1 MYATKL
7 LSVFK
12 NSPDAVFQSPPEGPN
27 SGYLVLQDEGPDV
40 AEPTCCWGLCKDTRV
55 RDLPFPQN
63 RILTIKYTESHGES
77 STTYTE
83 AVIFVPVMD
92 QPLSSNRYY
101 VILVKGKH
109 KGKALTCSKEEDK
122 TTCCFCRCVKDV
134 KPRPFDHR
142 NIYQQMEIVGK
153 KGRFTA
159 KSVANSDGY
168 PPWLLR
174 RRYWSVYA
182 SKPKNYS
189 LRETSGRNKS
199 LHARLSELDFPITA
213 MNSPQVDVGKWYIP
227 FVFVKEK
234 GSIEEQIK
242 LSMFYEMTLE
252 QFWEEVYTCENSY
265 GEGKVVEVNSSI
277 RPEMVLLN
285 GREAKQDVERS
296 VDGVLW
302 FKPLDSMEEG
312 IGLSSAIWERMRW
325 EENRGGWVA
334 GEEKVERVEE
344 YGGVNGWR
352 KFSCYV
358 LVERFAMKRM
368 DGSSAL
374 IFDFRYTK
382 KIRTNWE

>member
-1 MYATKL
+1 MYATRL

-12 NSPDAVFQSPPEGPN
+12 NSPDAGLQPPPEGPN
-27 SGYLVLQDEGPDV
+27 SGYLVLQDEGPEI

-63 RILTIKYTESHGES
+63 RILTIEYTQSNGETTS
-77 STTYTE
+77 TYTE
-83 AVIFVPVMD
+83 VVIFVPVMD

-134 KPRPFDHR
+134 KPKPFDHR

-153 KGRFTA
+153 KGSFTA
-159 KSVANSDGY
+159 KSVASDGY

-174 RRYWSVYA
+174 RKYWKVYA
-182 SKPKNYS
+182 SKPNNYS
-189 LRETSGRNKS
+189 LSEASGRNKS
-199 LHARLSELDFPITA
+199 VHARPPELHFPISA
-213 MNSPQVDVGKWYIP
+213 MNSPKMAVGKWYIP
-227 FVFVKEK
+227 FVFVKEN
-234 GSIEEQIK
+234 GSFEEQMK

-252 QFWEEVYTCENSY
+252 QYWEEAYTCENSY
-265 GEGKVVEVNSSI
+265 GERKVVEVNSGV
-277 RPEMVLLN
+277 RPEIVLLN
-285 GREAKQDVERS
+285 GKEAKQDVERG

-358 LVERFAMKRM
+358 LVERFALKRM
-368 DGSSAL
+368 DGSLPL
-374 IFDFRYTK
+374 IFDFRHTNKISTK
-382 KIRTNWE
+382 WE